1 MDFSKFL
8 NGFVKIDTWTSFG
21 CYMVLSKLIRV
32 FVKVVLCISHPLPIK
47 TKLKFDQDFKA
58 C

>member
-1 MDFSKFL
+1 MDSSKFL
-8 NGFVKIDTWTSFG
+8 NGFVKINTWTSFG
-21 CYMVLSKLIRV
+21 CYTDLSKLIRV

-58 C
+58 Y